1 MNRLQQKVYIG
12 SPTLPRDG
20 GADKM
25 LERRE
30 EGPRNLDQSF
40 NSLTK
45 NLKSSPIT
53 YKSSFDKSIS
63 RFSKLKF
70 GDDHDMPDPNNLKKW
85 ENYQGSLASDMSR
98 PSLSFE
104 SDGHPEDTSVIITM
118 GSQFDHQ
125 KPRFLPSTSLRHSLA
140 ALEEEINGG
149 GSTIKGEDSIDSNS
163 STSSPGNGIR
173 SRRTKTA
180 SNNRNRKSKRMSP
193 TVNRTSPSS
202 TSKRRPSSSAV
213 VGASS
218 LGALAQTV

>member
-1 MNRLQQKVYIG
+1 M
-12 SPTLPRDG
+12 
-20 GADKM
+20 
-25 LERRE
+25 
-30 EGPRNLDQSF
+30 
-40 NSLTK
+40 
-45 NLKSSPIT
+45 
-53 YKSSFDKSIS
+53 
-63 RFSKLKF
+63 
-70 GDDHDMPDPNNLKKW
+70 KKW

-149 GSTIKGEDSIDSNS
+149 GSTIKGEDSIDSNQS
-163 STSSPGNGIR
+163 STSSPGNGIRSMR